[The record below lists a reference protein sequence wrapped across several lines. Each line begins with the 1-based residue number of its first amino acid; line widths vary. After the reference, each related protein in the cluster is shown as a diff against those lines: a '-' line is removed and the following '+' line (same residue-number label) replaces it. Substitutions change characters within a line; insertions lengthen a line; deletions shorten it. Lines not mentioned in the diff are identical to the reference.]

1 MLGLVVQMLGPQ
13 VGQMIQ
19 QGHLLQSRI
28 PGPLKMGHQSRSAG
42 EQEGAWRGLEEVEV
56 AACIYPLRCP

>member
-1 MLGLVVQMLGPQ
+1 MLGLEVQMLGLQ

-28 PGPLKMGHQSRSAG
+28 PVALMMGHQSQSAG
-42 EQEGAWRGLEEVEV
+42 LQEAAWRGLEEVEV
-56 AACIYPLRCP
+56 AVCSDPLRCP